1 MFNTT
6 QFCVVFL
13 FNRFM
18 ITKILKYLF
27 ICFICHAITS
37 CKTQQLKVVFFEEKE
52 MADVKVNSACRNSSV
67 FPLTNEDELKNEIH
81 NSVVSSIK
89 KMKFKTNSDARKSTL
104 KTNKVEYIINESCQK
119 NDNNQM
125 YSFKIQ
131 QKISIENI
139 VTNEIYVFESDTLV
153 NNQQLNSSP
162 LASKKVDF
170 MKFIFPLTKNNYKQ
184 AKRQFSTKK

>member
-1 MFNTT
+1 
-6 QFCVVFL
+6 
-13 FNRFM
+13 
-18 ITKILKYLF
+18 
-27 ICFICHAITS
+27 
-37 CKTQQLKVVFFEEKE
+37 
-52 MADVKVNSACRNSSV
+52 
-67 FPLTNEDELKNEIH
+67 
-81 NSVVSSIK
+81 
-89 KMKFKTNSDARKSTL
+89 MKFKTNSDARKSTL

-162 LASKKVDF
+162 LASKKVDL